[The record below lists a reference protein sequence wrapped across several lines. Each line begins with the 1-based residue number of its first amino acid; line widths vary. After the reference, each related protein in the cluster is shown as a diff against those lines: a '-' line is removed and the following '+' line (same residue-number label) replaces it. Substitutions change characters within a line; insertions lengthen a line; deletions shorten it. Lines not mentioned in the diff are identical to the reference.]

1 MSRLPD
7 SLPSPVWYAW
17 SDVVYAWKS
26 KCGCGAVCAGGSP
39 AEDDAHESPDA
50 VGAALAADYAPNG
63 GEGQS
68 EREQNAHQATH
79 NMYRLLRGKGASGV
93 SIASDE
99 TSAEQEHTG
108 PPCAPRAGVYEGLVP
123 TAACAKRVSILYAS

>member
-50 VGAALAADYAPNG
+50 VGAALAA
-63 GEGQS
+63 
-68 EREQNAHQATH
+68 
-79 NMYRLLRGKGASGV
+79 
-93 SIASDE
+93 E
-99 TSAEQEHTG
+99 TCIGG